1 MKNSRICKIL
11 LPFFLMM
18 FITNYVFADDIS
30 PLDDNFD
37 IYEVLEDAESIETN
51 SSSSELPTIN
61 SRAYVV
67 IDRKSNTVL
76 VGKNENQKK
85 KMASTTKIMTA
96 LIVIENCDL
105 SETVEISKKSA
116 STGGSRLG
124 LKTGD
129 KITVYDLLYGL
140 MMRSGNDSAVALAE
154 HTAGSISSFADLMN
168 QKAVELGLSNTHF
181 VTPHGLDEDEH
192 YTTAYELALL
202 SNYAMNNEIFA
213 KIVGT
218 KNYTITINGYPK
230 TLTNTNELL
239 GSLNGFYGIK
249 TGFTNGANRCLVT
262 CCKRG
267 EMDLICVVLGAD
279 TKKYRTTDS
288 IKLLEYSFSNFK
300 YVNIEKMVSNYFE
313 TWKENNKNSFT
324 INKGISSYLDL
335 KYEDLEHSTIPVRND
350 LVDKF
355 QFYITCDYVLD
366 SPISKGTSIGT
377 ITLSLEDK
385 TIYSG
390 NIITDS
396 DVEKK
401 SIFDYM
407 LYFYKNFYNIFDDFG
422 DGEKMIFSP
431 SPNP

>member
-1 MKNSRICKIL
+1 MKLLRNFCKIIL
-11 LPFFLMM
+11 LFLICF
-18 FITNYVFADDIS
+18 FITPYVFADDLS
-30 PLDDNFD
+30 PSDDIFD
-37 IYEVLEDAESIETN
+37 ISEILNDIKSIETN
-51 SSSSELPTIN
+51 SGTTQLPTIN

-67 IDRKSNTVL
+67 IDRNSNTIL
-76 VGKNENQKK
+76 IGKNENQRK

-96 LIVIENCDL
+96 LVVIEHCNL
-105 SETVEISKKSA
+105 SDIVEVSKKSA
-116 STGGSRLG
+116 STSGSRLG

-140 MMRSGNDSAVALAE
+140 MMRSGNDAAVALAE
-154 HTAGSISSFADLMN
+154 HISGSITDFANLMN
-168 QKAVELGLSNTHF
+168 EKAKNLGLSNTHF

-218 KNYTITINGYPK
+218 KNYTITLNGYPK

-239 GSLNGFYGIK
+239 GVLNGVYGIK

-267 EMDLICVVLGAD
+267 NMDIICVVLGAD

-288 IKLLEYSFSNFK
+288 IKLIEYSFNNFT
-300 YVNIEKMVSNYFE
+300 YVNVQQFLSNEFDN
-313 TWKENNKNSFT
+313 WKKENISNIT
-324 INKGISSYLDL
+324 IKKGVSSYFDII
-335 KYEDLEHSTIPVRND
+335 YEKPPYESIPVRSD

-355 QFYITCDYVLD
+355 YVSIDYD
-366 SPISKGTSIGT
+366 SNLNAPIAKGSSIGT
-377 ITLSLEDK
+377 IILKLEEK

-390 NIITDS
+390 NIFINTNINH
-396 DVEKK
+396 K
-401 SIFDYM
+401 
-407 LYFYKNFYNIFDDFG
+407 NIFNYLSDFCQNFSN
-422 DGEKMIFSP
+422 IFNSIV
-431 SPNP
+431 

>member
-1 MKNSRICKIL
+1 MKNSRIYKIL

-116 STGGSRLG
+116 STRGSRLG

-154 HTAGSISSFADLMN
+154 HTAGSISNFADLMN

-239 GSLNGFYGIK
+239 GSLNGVYGIK

-300 YVNIEKMVSNYFE
+300 YVNIEEMVSNYFE

-335 KYEDLEHSTIPVRND
+335 KYEDLEHSTIPIRND

-422 DGEKMIFSP
+422 DGEKMIFSQ